1 MRATELYFS
10 KEKIFMS
17 TNPGDVPA
25 EQPAPPSQ
33 PAEPTVP
40 PTEAPNPGGDV
51 DIPSPGT
58 ESPGQ

>member
-1 MRATELYFS
+1 MHATGLCFS

-33 PAEPTVP
+33 PAQPTTP
-40 PTEAPNPGGDV
+40 PSEAPDPGGDV

-58 ESPGQ
+58 ETPGQ